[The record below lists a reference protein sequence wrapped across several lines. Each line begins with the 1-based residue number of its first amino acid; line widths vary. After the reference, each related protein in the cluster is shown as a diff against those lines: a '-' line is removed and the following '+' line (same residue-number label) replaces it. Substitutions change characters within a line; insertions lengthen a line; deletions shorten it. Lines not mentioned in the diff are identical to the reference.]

1 MFYGFFCTMIV
12 AVNAMGVTM
21 LVNKDPL
28 FLWRDLSVFLILGVI
43 VFAGFF
49 YVLKNFKKP

>member
-1 MFYGFFCTMIV
+1 
-12 AVNAMGVTM
+12 
-21 LVNKDPL
+21 L

-49 YVLKNFKKP
+49 YILRGYKVKNGPV